1 MAEAQI
7 TRCPHCQTTF
17 RIRSEQLVAAK
28 GAVRCGSC
36 LQVFKAANHF
46 VSGEPKAVLKP
57 TAAANATAPAP
68 VKEDIVFDDSN
79 DEVPEKFNDD
89 PLEDFVIR
97 QPDPDNNETFDNS
110 LQLDDSIFSMQE
122 KAKPSR
128 YSLLDNKQ
136 DLEFDLDFDCD
147 FDFKNEFDDDSFG
160 SNKDNSDESWASN
173 LMDNESKASH
183 KTNTD
188 DESWTDALL
197 DVDGDWIEDIDMSFG
212 KSNMPKEKDDFVS
225 SLKEGPGN
233 DQYHLG
239 GHDEFEH
246 ETVDIELTIASS
258 VNDLLDEPLNLASKS
273 QKKAPI
279 ATAPSFL
286 WFWLSGAIVMLFAL
300 VAQVGYFKFDS
311 WSRHPQYR
319 PAYAFTCEL
328 LSCKL
333 PAVQD
338 VSLMKTQHFMVRPHP
353 KVKQALYI
361 DTLLINSADYQQP
374 FPDLNLIFT
383 GLNEQ
388 IIASRHF
395 KPREYLAGEL
405 AGSNSMPLNVP
416 IHIAIEISN
425 PGAEAVGYRIELVAN
440 H

>member
-1 MAEAQI
+1 MAETQI

-17 RIRSEQLVAAK
+17 RIRLEQLTAAK

-36 LQVFKAANHF
+36 LQVFKAASHL
-46 VSGEPKAVLKP
+46 VGGEHKVPLKP
-57 TAAANATAPAP
+57 LPTPAP
-68 VKEDIVFDDSN
+68 IKEEIVFDD
-79 DEVPEKFNDD
+79 DETPEQFNDD
-89 PLEDFVIR
+89 PLEDFGIR
-97 QPDPDNNETFDNS
+97 QPDHDSNETFNSS

-128 YSLLDNKQ
+128 YSLLDNNKKNI
-136 DLEFDLDFDCD
+136 EFDLN
-147 FDFKNEFDDDSFG
+147 NEFKDDQFG
-160 SNKDNSDESWASN
+160 SNTDRSDESWASN
-173 LMDNESKASH
+173 LI
-183 KTNTD
+183 D
-188 DESWTDALL
+188 DESWANELM
-197 DVDGDWIEDIDMSFG
+197 DVDDDLGADIDISF
-212 KSNMPKEKDDFVS
+212 SKEHVAKQEDNPAS
-225 SLKEGPGN
+225 SRESEP
-233 DQYHLG
+233 
-239 GHDEFEH
+239 E
-246 ETVDIELTIASS
+246 IELNMTDSI
-258 VNDLLDEPLNLASKS
+258 NGLLDEPLKFNHKGK
-273 QKKAPI
+273 KKAPVE
-279 ATAPSFL
+279 TVPTFL

-319 PAYAFTCEL
+319 PAYAVTCEL

-353 KVKQALYI
+353 KVKKALYV
-361 DTLLINSADYQQP
+361 DTLLINNADYQQP

-383 GLNEQ
+383 GLNDQ
-388 IIASRHF
+388 TIASRHF

-405 AGSNSMPLNVP
+405 AGSDSMPLNIP

>member
-1 MAEAQI
+1 MAETQI

-17 RIRSEQLVAAK
+17 RIRLEQLAAAK

-36 LQVFKAANHF
+36 LQVFKAANHL
-46 VSGEPKAVLKP
+46 VSGEHKAPLKP
-57 TAAANATAPAP
+57 SVTPAP
-68 VKEDIVFDDSN
+68 IKEDIIFDD
-79 DEVPEKFNDD
+79 DETPEQFNDD
-89 PLEDFVIR
+89 PLEDFGIR
-97 QPDPDNNETFDNS
+97 QQDRDSNETFNSS

-128 YSLLDNKQ
+128 YSLLDSNKK
-136 DLEFDLDFDCD
+136 DIEFDFN
-147 FDFKNEFDDDSFG
+147 NEFESDKFG
-160 SNKDNSDESWASN
+160 SNTDSSDESWASN
-173 LMDNESKASH
+173 LIDDELR
-183 KTNTD
+183 TNVKSNAN
-188 DESWTDALL
+188 DESWANALM
-197 DVDGDWIEDIDMSFG
+197 DVDDDLVEDIDLSFSKENAAKQEDNFVPSLEDEPESDQYQLG
-212 KSNMPKEKDDFVS
+212 SNDDF
-225 SLKEGPGN
+225 KQGTIE
-233 DQYHLG
+233 
-239 GHDEFEH
+239 
-246 ETVDIELTIASS
+246 IELNMTDSI
-258 VNDLLDEPLNLASKS
+258 NDLLDEPLKLDHQGKR
-273 QKKAPI
+273 KAPV
-279 ATAPSFL
+279 AAAPTFL
-286 WFWLSGAIVMLFAL
+286 WFWLSGATVMLFAL

-353 KVKQALYI
+353 KVNQALYI

-383 GLNEQ
+383 GLNDQ
-388 IIASRHF
+388 TIASRRF

-405 AGSNSMPLNVP
+405 AGSNNMPLNVP